1 MMMRKSPE
9 KETGNLLNKL
19 WRRKN
24 AEQTDLM
31 TKHYTLG
38 HLGGT
43 TATIPA
49 RVVSVE
55 RAAVEW
61 RVPECQVGGRVVL
74 AGKSQRVTTSQ
85 SRTDA
90 HDLGAVVMPASDQ
103 QPLHVSVVYVRQPAA
118 NDNTYAVTRVET
130 SIPYRRC
137 RLIHTMR

>member
-9 KETGNLLNKL
+9 KETGDLLNKL

-61 RVPECQVGGRVVL
+61 RVPEC
-74 AGKSQRVTTSQ
+74 
-85 SRTDA
+85 
-90 HDLGAVVMPASDQ
+90 
-103 QPLHVSVVYVRQPAA
+103 
-118 NDNTYAVTRVET
+118 
-130 SIPYRRC
+130 
-137 RLIHTMR
+137 